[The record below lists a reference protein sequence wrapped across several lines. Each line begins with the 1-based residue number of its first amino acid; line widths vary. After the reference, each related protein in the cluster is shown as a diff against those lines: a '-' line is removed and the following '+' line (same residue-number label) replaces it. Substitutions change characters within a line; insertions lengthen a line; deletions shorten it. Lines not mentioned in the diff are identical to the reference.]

1 MRSWLLR
8 VVQRRL
14 WLLVLLLVAL
24 PGTALAA
31 EEAAPG
37 GFLGAI
43 DAVFA
48 AIVSALEKVILLS
61 IGGMPLVVLWLII
74 GAIFFTVRM
83 KFINIRAF
91 RHAIEVVR
99 GRYDD
104 PNETGEVSHFQALS
118 AALSATVGLGN
129 IAGVAIAIQLGGP
142 GAVLWMTLVGFFGM
156 SSKFTECT
164 LAQMYRIVMPD
175 GRVSGGPMQYLS
187 RGLAEKGL
195 RPLGKILSGVFCV
208 FCIGGSFGGGNMFQA
223 NQSYAGVAGVLPVFQ
238 NLSWL
243 YGIILA
249 CLVGL
254 VIIGGIRRIGAVAE
268 ILVPAMCFIYV
279 AAALWILLLNFTGI
293 PAAFAT
299 IVREAFAPQ
308 AAVAGGFV
316 GVLVTGVRRAAF
328 DNEAGVG
335 SAPIA
340 HAAART
346 EEPIRE
352 GIVALLEP
360 FIDTIVVSNMTA
372 LVIVTTGVYRNQNTD
387 PDGIQMTF
395 DAFSTGISWF
405 PFLLAFAV
413 FLFALSTILSWGYYG
428 ERAWTYLFGEG
439 TIRVYQAIY
448 VIFVFIGSV
457 VNLKSVIDLSDMMI
471 LAMAFPNLLGC
482 YLLSGKVA
490 AALKDYMQRL
500 HVGQMPVYK

>member
-1 MRSWLLR
+1 MPQSWLLR
-8 VVQRRL
+8 LLQNHP
-14 WLLVLLLVAL
+14 WLLVVLLVSL

-31 EEAAPG
+31 EASAPG
-37 GFLGAI
+37 GLLSRI

-48 AIVSALEKVILLS
+48 AIVSTLEKVIFFSL
-61 IGGMPLVVLWLII
+61 GGVPFVVLWLLF
-74 GAIFFTVRM
+74 GAIFFTLRM

-91 RHAIEVVR
+91 HHAIYVVR
-99 GRYDD
+99 GKYDN
-104 PNETGEVSHFQALS
+104 PSETGEVTHFQALS

-129 IAGVAIAIQLGGP
+129 IAGVAIAIQAGGP
-142 GAVLWMTLVGFFGM
+142 GAVFWMTLVGFLGM
-156 SSKFTECT
+156 SSKFAECT
-164 LAQMYRIVMPD
+164 LAQMYRIVLPD
-175 GRVSGGPMQYLS
+175 GRISGGPMQYLS

-195 RPLGKILSGVFCV
+195 RSLGKVLAGVFCV

-223 NQSYAGVAGVLPVFQ
+223 NQSYAGIAGVLPFFQ
-238 NLSWL
+238 DRSWL
-243 YGIILA
+243 YGMILA
-249 CLVGL
+249 CLVAL

-268 ILVPAMCFIYV
+268 ILVPGMCLIYFV
-279 AAALWILLLNFTGI
+279 AALWILVVNFTAI

-308 AAVAGGFV
+308 AAIAGGFV

-372 LVIVTTGVYRNQNTD
+372 LVIVTTGAYRTSGT
-387 PDGIQMTF
+387 DGIEMTF
-395 DAFSTGISWF
+395 NAFSTGIPWF
-405 PFLLAFAV
+405 PFLLAIAV
-413 FLFALSTILSWGYYG
+413 FLFAFSTILSWGYYG
-428 ERAWTYLFGEG
+428 ERSWTYLFGE
-439 TIRVYQAIY
+439 RSMRAYQVIY
-448 VIFVFIGSV
+448 VIFVFIGAV
-457 VNLKSVIDLSDMMI
+457 VNLQSVIDLSDMMI
-471 LAMAFPNLLGC
+471 LSMAFPNLLGC

-490 AALKDYMQRL
+490 AALEDYMKRL
-500 HVGQMPVYK
+500 HFGQMPVYK

>member
-1 MRSWLLR
+1 MKSSRLPIL
-8 VVQRRL
+8 QRCP
-14 WLLVLLLVAL
+14 WILVLLLFI
-24 PGTALAA
+24 PTTALAA
-31 EEAAPG
+31 QETNSV
-37 GFLGAI
+37 GFLGRI
-43 DAVFA
+43 DTVFA
-48 AIVSALEKVILLS
+48 AIVSALEKVIFLS
-61 IGGMPLVVLWLII
+61 IGGMPLVVLWLIV
-74 GAIFFTVRM
+74 GAIFFTLRM

-91 RHAIEVVR
+91 RHAISVVQ

-104 PNETGEVSHFQALS
+104 PNETGEVTHFQALS

-142 GAVLWMTLVGFFGM
+142 GVVFWMTLVGFLGM
-156 SSKFTECT
+156 SSKFAECT
-164 LAQMYRIVMPD
+164 LAQMYRIILPD

-187 RGLAEKGL
+187 RGLAEKNL
-195 RPLGKILSGVFCV
+195 RPLGKVLAGVFCV

-223 NQSYAGVAGVLPVFQ
+223 NQSYAGVAAVLPLFQ
-238 NLSWL
+238 DRSWL
-243 YGIILA
+243 YGLILG

-268 ILVPAMCFIYV
+268 ILVPGMCLMYFI
-279 AAALWILLLNFTGI
+279 AALWILLLNFTAI
-293 PAAFAT
+293 PAAFGT
-299 IVREAFAPQ
+299 IFREAFAPQ
-308 AAVAGGFV
+308 AIAGGFI

-346 EEPIRE
+346 EEPVRE

-360 FIDTIVVSNMTA
+360 FIDTVVVSNMTA
-372 LVIVTTGVYRNQNTD
+372 LVIITTGVYRTSAA
-387 PDGIQMTF
+387 DGIKMTF

-413 FLFALSTILSWGYYG
+413 FLFAFSTILSWGYYG
-428 ERAWTYLFGEG
+428 ERAWTYLFGE
-439 TIRVYQAIY
+439 RSMRSYQVIY
-448 VIFVFIGSV
+448 VIFVFIGAV
-457 VNLKSVIDLSDMMI
+457 VNLESVINLSDMMI

-490 AALKDYMQRL
+490 TALENYMHRL
-500 HVGQMPVYK
+500 NTGRMPVYK